1 MFPKIAIIYLSYG
14 SHEFLEL
21 FLESLKSITYPKDR
35 LQILIIDN
43 PHPQKGWIE
52 KEVKEKF
59 LPLSGKEL
67 PDIIYLKQEKNIGFA
82 GGNNVGFKW
91 AFDNDCDYVFLHNPD
106 ACATP
111 GSLETMI
118 EVLEKDKNI
127 ALAQPLIKLHPEN
140 DLVNTTGNKYHYLG
154 FGYCGDFRKK
164 VKDINIKNIDEPGFV
179 SGAALLGRVDF
190 LKEHGG
196 LDEDYF
202 AYHEDLELSLRA
214 KMLGYKIA
222 VLPEAVFYHQ
232 YEFSRNKNK
241 YYFMER
247 NRWIVLLTY
256 YKWPTL
262 ILLLPILLVSEIG
275 LVFIS
280 LLGGWFVQ
288 KIKANI
294 WFFNFKNLK
303 LIRQKRKKIQKI
315 RKISDKQLLGN
326 AVAKIKFSD
335 SEIDTPLLR
344 YVANPISTL
353 YWTIVKHIILW

>member
-14 SHEFLEL
+14 SHEFLDL
-21 FLESLKSITYPKDR
+21 FLESLRSITYPKDR
-35 LQILIIDN
+35 LQVLIIDN

-67 PDIIYLKQEKNIGFA
+67 PNIVYLKQEKNIGFA

-91 AFDNDCDYVFLHNPD
+91 VTDNGFPYVFLHNPD

-118 EVLEKDKNI
+118 EIMEKDKSI
-127 ALAQPLIKLHPEN
+127 VLAQPFIKLYPEK

-164 VKDINIKNIDEPGFV
+164 VDTIVKDNIKEPGFV

-190 LKEHGG
+190 LKEYGG

-222 VLPEAVFYHQ
+222 VVPEAVFYHQ

-241 YYFMER
+241 YFLMER

-256 YKWPTL
+256 YKWLTL

-275 LVFIS
+275 LLFIS
-280 LLGGWFVQ
+280 LLSGWFFQ
-288 KIKANI
+288 KMKAGY
-294 WFFNFKNLK
+294 WFLHFKNLK
-303 LIRQKRKKIQKI
+303 LVWQKRKKIQKI
-315 RKISDKQLLGN
+315 RKISDKQLLN
-326 AVAKIKFSD
+326 NVVAKIKFSD

-344 YVANPISTL
+344 YVANPISIL